1 MQGVE
6 RVEIKGHQAD
16 GGEGGRDFAGHNS
29 AFTYTRDY
37 KLGFAICAQL
47 KQFQGFFDLIATEAF
62 RSCGNGSGLFLQ
74 AARECRQGWLAC
86 FMSILMDASPGLIPL
101 DPDCW
106 MVRLAS

>member
-16 GGEGGRDFAGHNS
+16 GGKGGRDFAGHNS
-29 AFTYTRDY
+29 AFAYTRDD

-47 KQFQGFFDLIATEAF
+47 KQCQGFFDLIATETF

-74 AARECRQGWLAC
+74 ATCKC
-86 FMSILMDASPGLIPL
+86 
-101 DPDCW
+101 
-106 MVRLAS
+106 